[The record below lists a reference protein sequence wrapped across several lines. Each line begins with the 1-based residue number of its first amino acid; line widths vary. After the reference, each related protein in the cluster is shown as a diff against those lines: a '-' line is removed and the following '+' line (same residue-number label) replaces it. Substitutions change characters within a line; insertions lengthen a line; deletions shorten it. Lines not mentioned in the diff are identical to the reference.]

1 MEKKS
6 CICTDVQ
13 NQSHKILIHKLLQS
27 YKIRTNYARIAHELY
42 FSQKMPKST
51 QTEDFV
57 RFRTIFVHI

>member
-1 MEKKS
+1 MKKKS

-42 FSQKMPKST
+42 FSQKNAQKYANR
-51 QTEDFV
+51 
-57 RFRTIFVHI
+57 RFCTVSYDFVHI